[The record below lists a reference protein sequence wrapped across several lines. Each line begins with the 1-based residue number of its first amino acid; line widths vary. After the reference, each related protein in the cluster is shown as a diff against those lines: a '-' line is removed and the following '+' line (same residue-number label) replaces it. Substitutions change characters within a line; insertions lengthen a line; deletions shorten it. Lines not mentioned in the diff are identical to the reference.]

1 MSTKPGIGPAFSLRS
16 PWTLRLETL
25 GFSVRSDVYPS
36 GGGQTAVTLF
46 EVAGSEKLLLLAHG
60 TGNDHF
66 FTLQDLIEE
75 SLTEGWSVLTLD
87 LPGHGRA
94 SSTLLTEE
102 SFRSAGEDLKAYLS
116 ASKLDSRKLYAA
128 GYSLGGVFWLRIAE
142 EETLTFTKLAL
153 LAVPL
158 RVELNLRFVFAELCT
173 LFSPSFY
180 RQWLRYGW
188 RETVPAFGRFRRKDF
203 PLRLAPKE
211 TLSYPAFID
220 KILSSRSPLE
230 SVAKLSHNCLVIFG
244 GWDRLA
250 KPKDFE
256 LWQKANPGLT
266 RVVVDRANHF
276 LLPFQKPTIKAL
288 IQWMKS

>member
-1 MSTKPGIGPAFSLRS
+1 MQN
-16 PWTLRLETL
+16 
-25 GFSVRSDVYPS
+25 DVYPS
-36 GGGQTAVTLF
+36 GEGFAAVTLF

-60 TGNDHF
+60 TGNDNF

-75 SLTEGWSVLTLD
+75 SLTEGLSVLTLD
-87 LPGHGRA
+87 LPGHGLL
-94 SSTLLTEE
+94 STTRLTEE
-102 SFRSAGEDLKAYLS
+102 SFQSAGEDLKAYLS
-116 ASKLDSRKLYAA
+116 TTKLDSRKLYAV
-128 GYSLGGVFWLRIAE
+128 GYSLGGVFWLRLAE
-142 EETLTFTKLAL
+142 RRTLAFTKLAL

-158 RVELNLRFVFAELCT
+158 RVELNLSFVFAELST
-173 LFSPSFY
+173 LFSLSFY

-188 RETVPAFGRFRRKDF
+188 RETIPAFGRFRRKDF
-203 PLRLAPKE
+203 PLRLAAE
-211 TLSYPAFID
+211 EARSYPAFIA
-220 KILSSRSPLE
+220 KLISGHSPLA

-244 GWDRLA
+244 SWDRLA
-250 KPKDFE
+250 KPTDFA